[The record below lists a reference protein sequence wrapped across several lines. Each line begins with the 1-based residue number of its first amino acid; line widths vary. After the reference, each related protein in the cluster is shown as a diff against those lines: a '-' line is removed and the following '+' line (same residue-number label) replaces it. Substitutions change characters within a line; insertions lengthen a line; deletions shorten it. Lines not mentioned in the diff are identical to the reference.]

1 MLNKKH
7 KLLEIKTS
15 AIVDS
20 LFVGNYKTN
29 HKGRG
34 IEFATFKEYDISDN
48 VKNIDFVRSEK
59 EGKILVKLYE
69 EEKELSVY
77 FVIDLNNTFFD
88 SGFGFNKIDIVYELL
103 YLVGLSALKN
113 GDKVGMYINN
123 SDNYNIN
130 LAKKGKNN
138 FVNIINILD
147 KYSQKKLEKINFL
160 GFFKQKLS
168 NNNHNI
174 NVEYNFGLKYFNSLS
189 IKNSLVFY
197 LTDSLEIDKKQLKVL
212 GVKNDLVL
220 CNIFNSIENDLHGI
234 GIGGF
239 KDKNNSIILDFDNKS
254 KINEYI
260 ELRISKINEL
270 RKFILKNG
278 GKYLLLDENKN
289 IYKEFYNLFK

>member
-20 LFVGNYKTN
+20 LFVWNYKTN
-29 HKGRG
+29 HKWRW

-59 EGKILVKLYE
+59 EWKILVKLYE

-88 SGFGFNKIDIVYELL
+88 SWFWFNKIDIVYKVL
-103 YLVGLSALKN
+103 YLVWLSALKN
-113 GDKVGMYINN
+113 GDKVWMYINN

-130 LAKKGKNN
+130 LAKKWKNN
-138 FVNIINILD
+138 FVNIIKILD

-174 NVEYNFGLKYFNSLS
+174 NVEYNFWLKYFNSLS

-212 GVKNDLVL
+212 WVKNDLVL
-220 CNIFNSIENDLHGI
+220 CNIFNSIENDLHWI
-234 GIGGF
+234 WIWWF

-278 GKYLLLDENKN
+278 WKYLLLDENKN